1 MIHRPTK
8 KELERRFAR
17 AESAST
23 DAELFVARGRDWLMT
38 QRDGRGTTAEAI
50 KQAFNGCVRF
60 EKVLHARSHHSDSEI
75 KRMAKKVVKAVRHE
89 NFPEILRRLSKFHGR
104 LSRAGRH
111 LAEQRRQDDEQVVEL
126 NQQFELREL
135 RSVTSLRR
143 VGRTL
148 GICVKKESWAREY
161 LADPDAKMWKLVDR
175 EPQRPLCLLKVN
187 TTTREIVELE
197 GEGGSTPRLKRRLAF
212 EILKALGVSGDDER
226 AFAQVGAF
234 QAFLSGGLTTAEPIE
249 AEGSSHWVWSLR
261 GGDEV
266 VIATKRPDK
275 RKRWSRFLRSDA
287 ETVGHRRRRHR
298 RGGFVGG
305 FWNHLSESELLA
317 LVIDHPSFA
326 ERLRNGQDEARLER

>member
-1 MIHRPTK
+1 
-8 KELERRFAR
+8 
-17 AESAST
+17 
-23 DAELFVARGRDWLMT
+23 
-38 QRDGRGTTAEAI
+38 
-50 KQAFNGCVRF
+50 
-60 EKVLHARSHHSDSEI
+60 
-75 KRMAKKVVKAVRHE
+75 MAKKVVKAARHE
-89 NFPEILRRLSKFHGR
+89 NFAEILRRLSKFHGR

-111 LAEQRRQDDEQVVEL
+111 LAEQRRQDDEQEVEL
-126 NQQFELREL
+126 NQQFELGEL

-148 GICVKKESWAREY
+148 DICVKKESWAREY
-161 LADPDAKMWKLVDR
+161 LADPNAKMWKLVDR
-175 EPQRPLCLLKVN
+175 GPQRPLCLLKVN

-234 QAFLSGGLTTAEPIE
+234 QTFLSGGLTAVERIE

-266 VIATKRPDK
+266 VIATKPQTGK
-275 RKRWSRFLRSDA
+275 RKRWSRFLRSDT
-287 ETVGHRRRRHR
+287 EMGRHRRRRHR
-298 RGGFVGG
+298 RDGFVGG
-305 FWNHLSESELLA
+305 FGNHLSESELLA